1 MNTNNL
7 KVFNNDV
14 IPVYITSDGKKV
26 TIGRELHAGLKIN
39 TDYKDWFPRMCGDD
53 FKEPEDFC
61 SFLSESNG
69 GRRPVNH
76 VLTLRMAK
84 HICMIQR
91 TPQGK
96 AIRDKL
102 IELDDNVEDYV
113 QHRLDEGRKRVYPV
127 KASSLGEA
135 VNWAKLQ
142 NTVQKEQGSAAWKR
156 AAAFER
162 TAQQFGID
170 IIPNFV
176 EPPKWEDQQLAISSA
191 PTMLIGRVDNLSV
204 GQQQISQG
212 KPE

>member
-14 IPVYITSDGKKV
+14 IPVYRTSDGKKV

-53 FKEPEDFC
+53 FKEPGDFC

-113 QHRLDEGRKRVYPV
+113 QNRLEEERRRIIPQAIRSEHAAGV
-127 KASSLGEA
+127 ASLIRATVGPLVRRRATSMECCEQ
-135 VNWAKLQ
+135 AKLVMDQ
-142 NTVQKEQGSAAWKR
+142 CGVEAIPTYTKPNPWESEQLRLEAA
-156 AAAFER
+156 
-162 TAQQFGID
+162 
-170 IIPNFV
+170 
-176 EPPKWEDQQLAISSA
+176 A
-191 PTMLIGRVDNLSV
+191 PTMLIGHVDNLSV
-204 GQQQISQG
+204 GNRQSAQN
-212 KPE
+212 